1 LVLMMRA
8 VGICGLVLAFCA
20 LPASAATR
28 RPALSPVPG
37 VGDTLLRSD
46 GLRYVAFDTA
56 GGTALPF
63 DEQALVVLDTA
74 RGVRHTI
81 PRTQCREEREG
92 DGALR
97 RSFWRTGAL
106 SHSRLLQECSVPGV
120 PRQIKISN
128 VRTGATTEALF
139 PLELYASGFGST
151 WISLVSG
158 GYREHQ
164 EVLFNPT
171 SGSIFRGFKESATT
185 YVDRDAA
192 RPVRPLCR
200 PVRRPSRK
208 VGAEEPPELAG
219 VVGVSRNWVVLESGE
234 TLLAWRC
241 GSARPLILST
251 HILQGGQFGSGI
263 VTWVDHGSI
272 LNTESLDT
280 RHRWRWRS
288 RYSFLAV
295 THTRAALFAIENCP
309 VECAE
314 RHQQNRI
321 ATASLAGL

>member
-1 LVLMMRA
+1 MSLSACATCKNLPPRRKPRKHLSNAALQA
-8 VGICGLVLAFCA
+8 V
-20 LPASAATR
+20 T
-28 RPALSPVPG
+28 SPPNG
-37 VGDTLLRSD
+37 
-46 GLRYVAFDTA
+46 
-56 GGTALPF
+56 
-63 DEQALVVLDTA
+63 
-74 RGVRHTI
+74 
-81 PRTQCREEREG
+81 EE
-92 DGALR
+92 
-97 RSFWRTGAL
+97 S
-106 SHSRLLQECSVPGV
+106 QECSVPGV

-151 WISLVSG
+151 WIYLVRA
-158 GYREHQ
+158 GYKEYRDA
-164 EVLFNPT
+164 LFNPT
-171 SGSIFRGFKESATT
+171 SGAILREVKESATS

-208 VGAEEPPELAG
+208 LGAEEPPELAG

-234 TLLAWRC
+234 RLLAWRC

-251 HILQGGQFGSGI
+251 HLLKGGQFGSGI
-263 VTWVDHGSI
+263 VAWVDHGSI
-272 LNTESLDT
+272 LNAESLDT

-295 THTRAALFAIENCP
+295 AHTRAALFAIENCP